1 MNTTI
6 LSIVVPVYNVER
18 YLRQC
23 LDSAIVPGVSGYEL
37 VCVNDGSTD
46 SSPEILSEY
55 QANYPNLIRV
65 IHTPNGGLGA
75 ASNNGI
81 KAAAGDYIAF
91 LDSDDYL
98 VPGAVEQ
105 MIEACCNGDDII
117 IFNFTEVNDRGEHI
131 GINRGCAREEG
142 TFTLEGYPQLLF
154 DRPSRAN
161 KLFRKQLFVT
171 HQIWYPSRVWF
182 EDYRT
187 NPKLYPYCTSI
198 RYVDSEWYNYR
209 QQPAS
214 ITHGKDPT
222 RNLEILDAAEDL
234 LSFYEKENL
243 FNRYHDELEFSV
255 FYNVLLTS
263 TDRVNLIDPTSSVQ
277 GKLLEYTRKRFP
289 NYEQNRYFLSM
300 SKKHSLL
307 YFLIKNRLYCLLNLI
322 LRLNNT
328 AKGK

>member
-98 VPGAVEQ
+98 VPGAVKQ
-105 MIEACCNGDDII
+105 MIEKDEYPKIAYDCYLKLSEQS
-117 IFNFTEVNDRGEHI
+117 IFKSR
-131 GINRGCAREEG
+131 R
-142 TFTLEGYPQLLF
+142 F
-154 DRPSRAN
+154 DR
-161 KLFRKQLFVT
+161 
-171 HQIWYPSRVWF
+171 
-182 EDYRT
+182 
-187 NPKLYPYCTSI
+187 
-198 RYVDSEWYNYR
+198 
-209 QQPAS
+209 
-214 ITHGKDPT
+214 
-222 RNLEILDAAEDL
+222 
-234 LSFYEKENL
+234 
-243 FNRYHDELEFSV
+243 
-255 FYNVLLTS
+255 
-263 TDRVNLIDPTSSVQ
+263 
-277 GKLLEYTRKRFP
+277 
-289 NYEQNRYFLSM
+289 
-300 SKKHSLL
+300 
-307 YFLIKNRLYCLLNLI
+307 
-322 LRLNNT
+322 
-328 AKGK
+328 